1 MTTPKF
7 KASKPVRHYDT
18 WKSHILCAAKTSVV
32 VATFFNPQKNALL
45 DMVEKVLK
53 TLNEPQG
60 EPDEQLRRPPAEH
73 TA

>member
-18 WKSHILCAAKTSVV
+18 WKSHILCVAKTSVV
-32 VATFFNPQKNALL
+32 VAIFFNPQKNALL

-60 EPDEQLRRPPAEH
+60 ESDEQLRRPPAEH

>member
-7 KASKPVRHYDT
+7 KASEPVQYYGT

-60 EPDEQLRRPPAEH
+60 EPDEQLRRPSTKR